1 MAGSSVQNETAAQE
15 RNFFE
20 ENFPEP
26 AGEGMSMSLME
37 LLTLLT
43 VILSLLSLLL
53 DAVRLT
59 IEVTEKTSQSKND
72 DSKKD

>member
-1 MAGSSVQNETAAQE
+1 
-15 RNFFE
+15 
-20 ENFPEP
+20 
-26 AGEGMSMSLME
+26 MSLME

-59 IEVTEKTSQSKND
+59 IEVTEKTSQSKTD